1 MAPLELP
8 VKPLASKL
16 IIRGLVVTA
25 VFLLIVSVAIAID
38 AYFNLGI
45 LQQILSTTWQWIREN
60 LLF

>member
-38 AYFNLGI
+38 VYFNLGI

>member
-1 MAPLELP
+1 MAPLKLP

-16 IIRGLVVTA
+16 IIRGLVFTA
-25 VFLLIVSVAIAID
+25 VLLLIVSVAIAID
-38 AYFNLGI
+38 VYFNLGI